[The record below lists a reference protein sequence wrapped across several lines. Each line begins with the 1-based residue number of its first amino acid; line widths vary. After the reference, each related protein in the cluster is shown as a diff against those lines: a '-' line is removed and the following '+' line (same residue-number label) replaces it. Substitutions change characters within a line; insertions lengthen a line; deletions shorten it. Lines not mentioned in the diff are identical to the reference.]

1 MIRAAALILLLAGP
15 AGAAPA
21 TGPRLG
27 ERVGVGDESVVPIAG
42 LDLYLKQK
50 PVPGLYRHVAV
61 DWRARAP
68 VGTYPAAAF
77 AARQQGD
84 VYLSLD
90 VGSDGRPTG
99 CRITR
104 PSGVAA
110 LDEHGC
116 RHALG
121 HTLFIPALDDKG
133 RRVGGTVEGR
143 LSFDIVEGG
152 IVRPALFEG
161 TGGGYGISRQPE
173 PLQPITLDTLGI
185 PAGIKPLWTDY
196 SIRATLATSAKG
208 KVTACLLT
216 APTFD
221 DALDKG
227 ACDRLRKQ
235 RFRPALDRAKRPA
248 AGLHFIALPLKR

>member
-15 AGAAPA
+15 AAAAPGD
-21 TGPRLG
+21 GPRLG
-27 ERVGVGDESVVPIAG
+27 ERVKVGEKSVIPVAA
-42 LDLYLKQK
+42 LDLYLKQR
-50 PVPGLYRHVAV
+50 PVPGLYRQVAV
-61 DWRARAP
+61 DWRASVP

-77 AARQQGD
+77 AAQQQGD

-110 LDEHGC
+110 LDSHSC
-116 RHALG
+116 AHALG
-121 HTLFIPALDDKG
+121 HSLFIPGLDDRG

-143 LSFDIVEGG
+143 LSFDIIEGG

-161 TGGGYGISRQPE
+161 VSGGYGISRQAE

-185 PAGIKPLWTDY
+185 PAGTNPPWTGY
-196 SIRATLATSAKG
+196 WIRATLATSPKG

-216 APTFD
+216 APTFED
-221 DALDKG
+221 PVDKV

-235 RFRPALDRAKRPA
+235 RFRPALDRARRPA